1 MATCF
6 NDVHVLDT
14 QTLAWSQPAQVG
26 PETKALFIPMSCT
39 EPHARYGVPLLES
52 VRRTNLT
59 PSFGRHPPFRGT
71 SDLGHRHATC
81 LLRLAAPCLLIL
93 LACTC
98 LRLVIAIC
106 RTAFATST
114 FPCLP
119 CHAIKEAC
127 LPQNPKGPLP
137 SCNPRVTLAAD
148 RHRAHHYLHHHL
160 QAGAK
165 VSPRAGHTG
174 AVLGDVWYIVGGGNN
189 VKGCAD
195 LLAADLSQLAASG
208 TVTWHV
214 VASVA
219 LRDPLSS
226 EGIALVALP
235 AERVLLAFGGYNGK
249 YQSAVSIFRAPEGA
263 AALLS
268 GPVAVAAARVEEAK
282 AAAAGGKGPAAA
294 AGEAG
299 KTAEAGGKQQPA
311 AAAPAALSAE
321 QQAAEL
327 QKQVAEFKAQLE
339 GARKDA
345 ESAIRE
351 AAAAK
356 EGAAHELS
364 LLRKQVTSTQ
374 GALADANKVRGVR
387 EVTACTR
394 TLIRTQSASHAGR
407 CSSSSRH
414 AGTGSIPCAS
424 APMTAGRA
432 WRALLLAIAASHGLP
447 YPAVTLYGAMAQQ

>member
-1 MATCF
+1 MPF
-6 NDVHVLDT
+6 
-14 QTLAWSQPAQVG
+14 LALSRHDGSA
-26 PETKALFIPMSCT
+26 
-39 EPHARYGVPLLES
+39 
-52 VRRTNLT
+52 LT
-59 PSFGRHPPFRGT
+59 PKAPPRSHVSFNPRNSLT
-71 SDLGHRHATC
+71 AHRHHDH
-81 LLRLAAPCLLIL
+81 P
-93 LACTC
+93 
-98 LRLVIAIC
+98 
-106 RTAFATST
+106 
-114 FPCLP
+114 
-119 CHAIKEAC
+119 
-127 LPQNPKGPLP
+127 
-137 SCNPRVTLAAD
+137 
-148 RHRAHHYLHHHL
+148 HL

-249 YQSAVSIFRAPEGA
+249 YQSAISIFRAPEGA

-268 GPVAVAAARVEEAK
+268 GPVAAAAARVEESK
-282 AAAAGGKGPAAA
+282 AAAAEGKGPAGV
-294 AGEAG
+294 GEAG

-311 AAAPAALSAE
+311 AAAAAAAPVVLSAE

-327 QKQVAEFKAQLE
+327 QRQVAEFKAQLE

-374 GALADANKVRGVR
+374 GALADANKVRGVQDM
-387 EVTACTR
+387 TAWMRATVR
-394 TLIRTQSASHAGR
+394 SSVLMVR
-407 CSSSSRH
+407 CCD
-414 AGTGSIPCAS
+414 SIPSAS
-424 APMTAGRA
+424 APFTAA
-432 WRALLLAIAASHGLP
+432 
-447 YPAVTLYGAMAQQ
+447 